1 MVPTL
6 HVFLIRLGLGLGFL
20 EVIQVSILNVLMW
33 RYKTICMQHGG
44 EMIWLCTRSLS
55 FCCHCRRSE
64 EEIFSQ
70 KKKLQNGETVSVTFC
85 KFWTCGCDLFN
96 YRTVKFVS
104 YTVCMCLS
112 RSCTQCVC
120 EKYKRSNYH
129 CNYSLITKGKLW
141 LTGYYNL
148 PLIISLD
155 FSIYRLSYST
165 LFIRITVSYQRA
177 EDMTVL

>member
-1 MVPTL
+1 
-6 HVFLIRLGLGLGFL
+6 
-20 EVIQVSILNVLMW
+20 MW
-33 RYKTICMQHGG
+33 RYKTLCMQHGR
-44 EMIWLCTRSLS
+44 EMIWLCTHSLS

-96 YRTVKFVS
+96 YRTYKLVS

-129 CNYSLITKGKLW
+129 CNYSLVTKSKLW

-155 FSIYRLSYST
+155 FSIDRLSYST
-165 LFIRITVSYQRA
+165 LFIRITVSYQCA